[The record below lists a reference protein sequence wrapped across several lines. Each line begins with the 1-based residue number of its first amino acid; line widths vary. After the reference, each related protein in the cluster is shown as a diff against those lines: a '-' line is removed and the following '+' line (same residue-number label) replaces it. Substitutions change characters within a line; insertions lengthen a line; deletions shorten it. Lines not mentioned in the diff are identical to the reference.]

1 MYPDVGVVSVEDIYG
16 IECDIFSPNSMGGAL
31 NEQTISR
38 LRCSAV
44 CGAANNQLAVEEDA
58 KRLLGRGILY
68 APDFVVNAGGLIN
81 VSEEI
86 RGYNEQKADA
96 HIERVYDNTLRVLHA
111 AHEQGMSPHHTA
123 VELAM
128 ERVQKIGNLRSFRR
142 SGEDRA

>member
-1 MYPDVGVVSVEDIYG
+1 
-16 IECDIFSPNSMGGAL
+16 MGGAL

-86 RGYNEQKADA
+86 RGYNEPKAIA
-96 HIERVYDNTLRVLHA
+96 HIERVYDNTLRVLHT

-123 VELAM
+123 VELAL

>member
-1 MYPDVGVVSVEDIYG
+1 MPCDVFMPCGLGQTLTIDLCTYG
-16 IECDIFSPNSMGGAL
+16 PWRAI
-31 NEQTISR
+31 
-38 LRCSAV
+38 

-86 RGYNEQKADA
+86 RGYNEEKAKV
-96 HIERVYDNTLRVLHA
+96 HIERVYDNTLRVLHT

-128 ERVQKIGNLRSFRR
+128 ERIHKIGNLRLFRR